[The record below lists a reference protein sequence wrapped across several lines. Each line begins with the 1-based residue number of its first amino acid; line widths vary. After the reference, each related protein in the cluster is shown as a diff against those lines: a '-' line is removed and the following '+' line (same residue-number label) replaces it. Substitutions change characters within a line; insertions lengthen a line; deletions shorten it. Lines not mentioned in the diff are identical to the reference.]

1 MKKYLLIVLLGIAG
15 VLLIGCNKDKSDLS
29 EKNEEN
35 LYAVSVV
42 AGINNI
48 KLNAPVINLS
58 NNNNDDNEDVEEE
71 IDNEDQFD
79 IMLGLVNDDAH
90 KVTQEKSDKEDFEHL
105 LVIEINKKDT
115 YKFYFNELLI
125 KEEVEKDDEDNELEE
140 EKEFKINGII
150 IFNDIE
156 YTVIGAKKIEIEKE
170 DNESEEEL
178 ELSLKIALNED
189 NYTVI
194 KYETELET
202 EESEVELEK
211 ELKFITYKD
220 GEEVLVMSIDFEL
233 ENDSKELEL
242 KIIEGN
248 KVSIYKFETLNEKNA
263 KIDFLIKE
271 DDIIDEGTLDIEI
284 ITNEDGSITYQYLTN

>member
-156 YTVIGAKKIEIEKE
+156 YTVTGAKKIEIEKE

>member
-90 KVTQEKSDKEDFEHL
+90 KVTQEKSDKEEFEHL

-156 YTVIGAKKIEIEKE
+156 YTVTGAKKIEIEKE